1 MVRTR
6 AWHGFSRLG
15 LDGHTVIQ
23 LWCAEIVGE
32 AGEACGSK
40 VVGQILC
47 LVQKVW
53 ETVGWILL
61 CLIFNVVLLWVSI
74 HSCIYI
80 LGCGLGHKLIQ
91 DLYTV
96 KHHASIGLVSYN
108 FHFQNGKKKKQ
119 L

>member
-1 MVRTR
+1 MRIKS
-6 AWHGFSRLG
+6 GGPDSLF
-15 LDGHTVIQ
+15 
-23 LWCAEIVGE
+23 
-32 AGEACGSK
+32 GSK
-40 VVGQILC
+40 GLGDGGMDIAVPDFQC
-47 LVQKVW
+47 S
-53 ETVGWILL
+53 T
-61 CLIFNVVLLWVSI
+61 WVSI